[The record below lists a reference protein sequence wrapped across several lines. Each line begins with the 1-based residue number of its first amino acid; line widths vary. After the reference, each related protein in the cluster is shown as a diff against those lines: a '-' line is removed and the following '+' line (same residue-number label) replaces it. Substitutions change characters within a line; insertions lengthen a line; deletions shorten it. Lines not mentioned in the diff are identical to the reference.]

1 MRKLRC
7 TRYEDPYN
15 GDGYILQGIARDV
28 GFHLVHEVGVEA
40 LTVVQL
46 EYLPASMGWNCE
58 VVLAGKK
65 VLCGLTLDL
74 SMVDHV
80 HRLVVHEQQNLSSMR
95 IFVRSELFDP
105 LFEQWDCHP
114 GFSLTA
120 VRYQEFALVSPIKAR
135 VFSLFQII
143 KGFSFYPIQETVRD
157 VARISP
163 LGGGQSKSPGRE
175 LLPAGGRCKAPS
187 RAQGR
192 SSWKLTV
199 FIS

>member
-163 LGGGQSKSPGRE
+163 LGGGRASPQEGNYFQ
-175 LLPAGGRCKAPS
+175 LGGAVRHPVGPRGEAPGS
-187 RAQGR
+187 
-192 SSWKLTV
+192 
-199 FIS
+199 